1 MSWVFFYFPSSVRCG
16 VVWFVKF
23 KKGQVWCGVVWF
35 FWIGVRCGV
44 VWFGKFRNTPGVVW
58 CGLAKYFEKSVV
70 WCGISNAQLCREHHV
85 ECLKKKV
92 SKIENDIKKGLGLP
106 SDLANAR
113 SALDRLAL
121 ALEKSLPRKSL
132 TKSQDGSLA
141 HVVMMGIWDGFLGF
155 TGGSGL
161 QNGLLGSWGT

>member
-1 MSWVFFYFPSSVRCG
+1 MPNFSKAFLKTLVLMRSSLKILNVEWSWLLMSWVFFYFPSSVRCG

-70 WCGISNAQLCREHHV
+70 WCGVASQTPNYAFFFYLRISCQPNNV
-85 ECLKKKV
+85 
-92 SKIENDIKKGLGLP
+92 N
-106 SDLANAR
+106 
-113 SALDRLAL
+113 
-121 ALEKSLPRKSL
+121 EK
-132 TKSQDGSLA
+132 
-141 HVVMMGIWDGFLGF
+141 
-155 TGGSGL
+155 
-161 QNGLLGSWGT
+161 

>member
-1 MSWVFFYFPSSVRCG
+1 MSWGFFYFRSSVRCG

-70 WCGISNAQLCREHHV
+70 WCGVASQTPNYASCIDEPEH
-85 ECLKKKV
+85 EILSV
-92 SKIENDIKKGLGLP
+92 S
-106 SDLANAR
+106 
-113 SALDRLAL
+113 
-121 ALEKSLPRKSL
+121 
-132 TKSQDGSLA
+132 
-141 HVVMMGIWDGFLGF
+141 F
-155 TGGSGL
+155 TSGL
-161 QNGLLGSWGT
+161 MFNYVLNFISK